1 MHLERNLNPTLSKLY
16 IATGVFLIVG
26 ALLLFRLLTPLLAV
40 VVIVCGVL
48 SIGSGY
54 LHH

>member
-16 IATGVFLIVG
+16 LISGAVMILLPLLMIRLLPGVAVAALVLCG
-26 ALLLFRLLTPLLAV
+26 AL
-40 VVIVCGVL
+40 
-48 SIGSGY
+48 SILSGY